1 MLNIETRRAPTG
13 LPLLRLAFRPF
24 FLAAMLFAVVSVAG
38 WLLLYHNYTAWR
50 PAGFDAVSWH
60 GHEMVFGY
68 AMAVIAGFL
77 LTAIKNWTGRQ
88 TVHGAPLAWLA
99 ACWLLARLM
108 PLIDTP
114 QSTVVMAVA
123 DMLFMAAV
131 VVAASIPVWQ
141 ARQVKQVG
149 ILAKLVLLLASNLV
163 FYLGLF
169 GLLEDGVRWGLYS
182 GVYLVIALIL
192 VMGRRVIPFF
202 IEKGVDTPVTITN
215 YRWVDISSLLL
226 LLALWLLDVFA
237 QTGLAVAIVAA
248 LLTGVHIIRLV
259 GWHSAQLWRKPLLWV
274 LYVAYSFIVLGF
286 AIKAASPLL
295 AIPPGIALHAF
306 TYGGI
311 GIMTAGMMARV
322 SLGHT
327 GRNVFEP
334 PASLTY
340 GFALLLLGAVVRVI
354 LPLLAMQWYANW
366 ILLSQLLWI
375 AAFMLLLLVYAPML
389 TTTRVDGRDG

>member
-1 MLNIETRRAPTG
+1 MIKLETRRAPTG

-24 FLAAMLFAVVSVAG
+24 FLAAMLFAVLSVAG
-38 WLLLYHNYTAWR
+38 WLSLYHGYTSWR
-50 PAGFDAVSWH
+50 PTGFDAASWH

-88 TVHGAPLAWLA
+88 TVRGAPLAWLA

-114 QSTVVMAVA
+114 LSTVVMAVA
-123 DMLFMAAV
+123 DMLFMVSVA
-131 VVAASIPVWQ
+131 VAAAIPVWQ

-149 ILAKLVLLLASNLV
+149 ILAKLVLLLASNLM
-163 FYLGLF
+163 FYLGFF
-169 GLLEDGVRWGLYS
+169 GLLEEGVRWGIYS

-202 IEKGVDTPVTITN
+202 IEKGVDTPVAITN
-215 YRWVDISSLLL
+215 HRWVDISSLFL

-237 QTGLAVAIVAA
+237 QAGLAVAIVAA

-259 GWHSAQLWRKPLLWV
+259 GWHTAQLWRKPLLWV

-286 AIKAASPLL
+286 AIKAVSPVL

-311 GIMTAGMMARV
+311 GMMTAGMMARV
-322 SLGHT
+322 ILGHT

-334 PASLTY
+334 PASIACA
-340 GFALLLLGAVVRVI
+340 FALLLLGAVARVA
-354 LPLLAMQWYANW
+354 PPMFAMQWYASW
-366 ILLSQLLWI
+366 ILLAQILWI
-375 AAFMLLLLVYAPML
+375 AAFALLLFIYVPML